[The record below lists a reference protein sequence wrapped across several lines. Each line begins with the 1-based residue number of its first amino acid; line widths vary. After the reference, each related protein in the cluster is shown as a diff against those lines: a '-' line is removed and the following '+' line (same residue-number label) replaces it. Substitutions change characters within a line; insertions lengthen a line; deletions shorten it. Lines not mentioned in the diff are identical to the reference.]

1 MQMTKKHDILY
12 VNFYTDG
19 SAARKIAPAFPES
32 RPQPK
37 PRSRK
42 QKKIVVYVDPVAIC
56 SFVVAAVLLIM
67 MAVGLTQFQNAR
79 LEAENMERYL
89 QTLTAENEAL
99 SSRYAEE
106 VNLEEVEKTA
116 LALGMVPKAEA
127 QTVSIQ
133 LSGTAQQPAQLS
145 LWDQIV
151 AYLTNLFA

>member
-1 MQMTKKHDILY
+1 MQMARKHDILY

-37 PRSRK
+37 PRSHK
-42 QKKIVVYVDPVAIC
+42 QKKIVIHVDPVAIC
-56 SFVVAAVLLIM
+56 SILVAAVLLIM

-99 SSRYAEE
+99 SFQYDEE
-106 VNLEEVEKTA
+106 VDLEDVEKTA
-116 LALGMVPKAEA
+116 LALGMVPKEDA

-133 LSGTAQQPAQLS
+133 LSTSTQEPVPLS
-145 LWDQIV
+145 LWDRII